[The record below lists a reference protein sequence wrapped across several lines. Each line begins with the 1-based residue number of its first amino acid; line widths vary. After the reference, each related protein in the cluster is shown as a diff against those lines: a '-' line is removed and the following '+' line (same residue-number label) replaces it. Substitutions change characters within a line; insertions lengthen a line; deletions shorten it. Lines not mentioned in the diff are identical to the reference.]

1 MKTILSRLKEN
12 IAQSRSHRA
21 VWLVSI
27 ILIAA
32 LLIVQIRGCLPIQR
46 TIRLGIFSTSNWNVP
61 ESSTYEV
68 VDQVIER
75 FEADHPHTQVEYT
88 SGIIKEDYSA
98 WLSDQIVQG
107 TLPDVFMILDE
118 DFNMLA
124 SLGALKNLDPF
135 FKQNTGTK
143 TQDYYESALTAG
155 QYKGAQYALPY
166 QCNLQLMFVNTTL
179 LDQEGVELP
188 DWDWTLDE
196 FAAICKQIT
205 RDSDQDGLIDQ
216 CGYVN
221 YTWKNA
227 LEAYGISMFAPDGLS
242 VDINNDSVRQ
252 ALRYMQT
259 IQEYDQNYY
268 PFTAKNGFD
277 SGKVAFAPMSYAEYK
292 TYSPYPWK
300 VRKYSSF
307 EWSMLPMPGTLQSRS
322 SVNLESLMM
331 GISATSAHPKEA
343 WELLKLFT
351 ADSAIQQ
358 TVVSETGGISPLR
371 SLLQSAVVEENS
383 QNPEESARLL
393 DYAIENSTGKVRFKK
408 YEEAMNLL
416 DTGMNEILSSQ
427 EDIGLQLLNLE
438 RRINSYLQE

>member
-1 MKTILSRLKEN
+1 MKKILSHLKEN
-12 IAQSRSHRA
+12 IAQSRSHKTA
-21 VWLVSI
+21 WLVSV
-27 ILIAA
+27 ILVLV
-32 LLIVQIRGCLPIQR
+32 LLTVQVRSCLPISQ

-61 ESSTYEV
+61 DSSTYEV
-68 VDQVIER
+68 VDQVIAR
-75 FEADHPHTQVEYT
+75 FEKKHPNTQVEYT
-88 SGIIKEDYSA
+88 SGIVKKDYSA

-107 TLPDVFMILDE
+107 RLPDVFMILDE

-135 FKQNTGTK
+135 FKQNDIK
-143 TQDYYESALTAG
+143 TQDYYESALMAG
-155 QYKGAQYALPY
+155 QYNNTQYALPY

-179 LDQEGVELP
+179 LEKEGIELP
-188 DWDWTLDE
+188 GWDWTLDE
-196 FAAICKQIT
+196 FAAICKQVT
-205 RDSDQDGLIDQ
+205 RDSNQDGLVDQ

-227 LEAYGISMFAPDGLS
+227 LEAYGISMFASDGFS
-242 VDINNDSVRQ
+242 VEVNNDTVRQ

-259 IQEYDQNYY
+259 IQEYDQSYY
-268 PFTAKNGFD
+268 PFTPKNGFD
-277 SGKVAFAPMSYAEYK
+277 SGQVAFAPMSYAEYK

-307 EWSMLPMPGTLQSRS
+307 EWSMLPMPATAPSQSS
-322 SVNLESLMM
+322 ADLDSLMM

-343 WELLKLFT
+343 WDLLKLFV
-351 ADSAIQQ
+351 ADFDIQQ
-358 TVVSETGGISPLR
+358 TVVSQTGGISPLR
-371 SLLQSAVVEENS
+371 SLLQSAVVEQNS
-383 QNPEESARLL
+383 QDPDQSALLL
-393 DYAIENSTGKVRFKK
+393 DYAMENSTCKVRFKK

-438 RRINSYLQE
+438 QRINGYLQE